1 MKEKKKFAAEKLKVT
16 KKCEK
21 KNISEGSDIKLVVD
35 IQFNNYEVMYPG
47 KYNPSSVQWWTF
59 N

>member
-1 MKEKKKFAAEKLKVT
+1 MTGKKKKFAAEKLKVT

-21 KNISEGSDIKLVVD
+21 KNITEQSDFKLVVD

-47 KYNPSSVQWWTF
+47 KYNASFMQ
-59 N
+59 